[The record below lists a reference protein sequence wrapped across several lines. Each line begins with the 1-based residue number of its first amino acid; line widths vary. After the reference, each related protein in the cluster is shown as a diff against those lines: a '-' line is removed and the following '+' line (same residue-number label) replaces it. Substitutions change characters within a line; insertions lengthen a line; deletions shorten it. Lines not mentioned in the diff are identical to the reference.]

1 MLPFRGP
8 ELFGIMGSNTC
19 VGRLLGVRRKWE
31 LRSRDEGL
39 FLAHTRQS

>member
-8 ELFGIMGSNTC
+8 ELFGIMDATTC
-19 VGRLLGVRRKWE
+19 VGRHLGVRRKWE

-39 FLAHTRQS
+39 FPPHTG

>member
-8 ELFGIMGSNTC
+8 ELFGIMGGNTC
-19 VGRLLGVRRKWE
+19 VGRLLGVRRKSE

-39 FLAHTRQS
+39 FPTHTR